1 MSDELEPSGLHPVLE
16 LGVEVISVSV
26 VRQQPDYLLSS
37 FGSGDSLA
45 SFVPTINECRSTE
58 LFEFLLLGLHSP
70 QNEAYCSGL
79 CLL

>member
-1 MSDELEPSGLHPVLE
+1 MLEPSSVYPVLE

-26 VRQQPDYLLSS
+26 VRQQPDYVLS

-45 SFVPTINECRSTE
+45 SFVLAINECRSTE
-58 LFEFLLLGLHSP
+58 LFEFLFLGLHSP